1 MKMKKAAKVAA
12 MKMLSK
18 LDELPMDKVA
28 GISVSLMMKPPRHM
42 MEEHHEDGPRG
53 EEEHDSGD
61 KGKPAKDSRKGKE
74 EAGEE
79 YESDDEG
86 SA

>member
-1 MKMKKAAKVAA
+1 
-12 MKMLSK
+12 
-18 LDELPMDKVA
+18 
-28 GISVSLMMKPPRHM
+28 
-42 MEEHHEDGPRG
+42 MEEHHEDGLRE

-79 YESDDEG
+79 HESDDEG